1 MFLQTH
7 ERGWWT
13 KPNPNANPKLG
24 QRDQRAPSAAALTR
38 VSDFMGKD
46 KKKKNAPTTFA
57 TTPDNKYILVLIC
70 TSVYIFI

>member
-46 KKKKNAPTTFA
+46 KKKKTRPLLLLLHQTINI
-57 TTPDNKYILVLIC
+57 YW
-70 TSVYIFI
+70 Y